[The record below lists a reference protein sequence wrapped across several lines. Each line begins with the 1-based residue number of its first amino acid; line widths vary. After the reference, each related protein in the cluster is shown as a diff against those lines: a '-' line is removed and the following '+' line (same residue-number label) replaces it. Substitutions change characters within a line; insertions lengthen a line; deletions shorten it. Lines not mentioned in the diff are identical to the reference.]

1 MINKAETEIV
11 CIAEF
16 TAKPG
21 KEDELLAELHKLM
34 VPTHKEPGY
43 IRYELN
49 HHLDNPQ
56 IITFVEK
63 FRSREDFDFHC
74 NTPYIKD
81 FFLNVGPDLIDS
93 KSINLYR
100 EVLP

>member
-1 MINKAETEIV
+1 MISKAEKEIV
-11 CIAEF
+11 CIAQF
-16 TAKPG
+16 TARQG
-21 KEDELLAELHKLM
+21 KQDELLAELHKLM
-34 VPTHKEPGY
+34 EPTHKEPGY

-63 FRSREDFDFHC
+63 FRSRDDFDFHC
-74 NTPYIKD
+74 NTPYIKE
-81 FFLNVGPDLIDS
+81 FFTNRAPSLVES
-93 KSINLYR
+93 QSINLYR